1 MRSKPRVKR
10 GAKYLACR
18 FTAGFYHRII
28 DEYRVMNTGQ
38 LKTLLGQVKNDEI
51 GINEAIERLRHL
63 PFEDLG
69 FACIDHHRQIRRGFP
84 EVIFCPGK
92 TPEQIIK
99 IFETLAAK
107 GNNVLAT
114 RAEPDIFEALAK
126 TNKFPK
132 ARYEKLAKAIVFE
145 QKELI
150 ASKTVLPIVTAG
162 TADLPV
168 ASEAKVTAEIMG
180 QRTELICDVGVA
192 GLHRLLK
199 HLPKLQSAN
208 VVIVVAGMEGAL
220 ASVVGGLVSCP
231 VIAVPTSVG
240 YGSSFEGLS
249 ALLTMINS
257 CSAGVTVVNIDNGFS
272 AAVTATLINKKI
284 EANRKNMK

>member
-1 MRSKPRVKR
+1 M
-10 GAKYLACR
+10 
-18 FTAGFYHRII
+18 
-28 DEYRVMNTGQ
+28 Q
-38 LKTLLGQVKNDEI
+38 QVKAGGLTVDEAV
-51 GINEAIERLRHL
+51 EKLRHL

-69 FACIDHHRQIRRGFP
+69 FACVDHHRQIRRGFP
-84 EVIFCPGK
+84 EVIYCPGK
-92 TPEQIIK
+92 TTEQVIK
-99 IFETLAAK
+99 IFTNLAEK

-114 RAEPDIFEALAK
+114 RAEEEVFDALAR
-126 TNKFPK
+126 TNMFPK
-132 ARYEKLAKAIVFE
+132 ARYEKSARAIVLE
-145 QKELI
+145 QKKLKP
-150 ASKTVLPIVTAG
+150 SKTVLPIVTAG

-192 GLHRLLK
+192 GLHRLFCHIK
-199 HLPKLQSAN
+199 KLQKAN

-249 ALLTMINS
+249 ALLTMLNS
-257 CSAGVTVVNIDNGFS
+257 CAAGVTAVNIDNGFS

-284 EANRKNMK
+284 ERNIKAKNAGSKKRSKTKTKSTRRSQR

>member
-1 MRSKPRVKR
+1 LEHVRN
-10 GAKYLACR
+10 GQ
-18 FTAGFYHRII
+18 I
-28 DEYRVMNTGQ
+28 DIDQAVE
-38 LKTLLGQVKNDEI
+38 E
-51 GINEAIERLRHL
+51 LRHL

-92 TPEQIIK
+92 TTEHIIK
-99 IFETLAAK
+99 IFESLASK

-114 RAEPDIFEALAK
+114 RAKPDVFEALVK
-126 TNKFPK
+126 TGKFPN
-132 ARYEKLAKAIVFE
+132 ARYEELARSIVLE
-145 QKELI
+145 QKEPP
-150 ASKTVLPIVTAG
+150 ASESVLPIVTAG

-180 QRTELICDVGVA
+180 QRTDLICDVGVA
-192 GLHRLLK
+192 GLHRLFK
-199 HLPKLQSAN
+199 HLPKLQNAN

-220 ASVVGGLVSCP
+220 ASVMGGLVNCP

-249 ALLTMINS
+249 ALLTMLNS
-257 CSAGVTVVNIDNGFS
+257 CASGVTAVNIDNGFS
-272 AAVTATLINKKI
+272 AAVTATLINRKI
-284 EANRKNMK
+284 EANSK